1 PAHVEIGHVVPLQH
15 KNNIFWIF
23 KTTIS
28 RNCGKWMATCGM
40 SDIVISLEFSIV
52 PNFIDGM
59 NFEEFM
65 NDKKTVYS
73 VVRAIE
79 IIGEAAKN
87 VPEQVRKKYPEVP
100 WKQMAGMRGKLIH
113 EYFGV
118 DLEILWETAK
128 DDVPQLKTS
137 VSKVTESYLQ

>member
-1 PAHVEIGHVVPLQH
+1 MKERDYGDFVQDILDSINDVE
-15 KNNIFWIF
+15 
-23 KTTIS
+23 
-28 RNCGKWMATCGM
+28 
-40 SDIVISLEFSIV
+40 
-52 PNFIDGM
+52 NFIDGM
-59 NFEEFM
+59 EFEDFIK
-65 NDKKTVYS
+65 DKKTIYS

-100 WKQMAGMRGKLIH
+100 WKQMAGMRDKLIH

-128 DDVPQLKTS
+128 DDVPQLKTPIS
-137 VSKVTESYLQ
+137 EVMESYL